1 MIQEEI
7 AVRIEAHE
15 HEIKSL
21 KHRMDS
27 QEEESKSL
35 QKLVVSVE
43 KIALSTEHIM
53 QEQEEQGNRL
63 KALEDRDGEM
73 WRNLT
78 KYLITAI
85 AGIIVGFML
94 RQIGM

>member
-1 MIQEEI
+1 
-7 AVRIEAHE
+7 
-15 HEIKSL
+15 
-21 KHRMDS
+21 MDS

-35 QKLVVSVE
+35 QKLVVSAE

-53 QEQEEQGNRL
+53 QEQEKQGNRL
-63 KALEDRDGEM
+63 IALEDRNGEM